1 MGVWDDGE
9 GCRAVFAIFFSEG
22 AEVVWQLF
30 SLVLWLPPG
39 QHVV

>member
-1 MGVWDDGE
+1 MMGM
-9 GCRAVFAIFFSEG
+9 AVGQSAIFFSEG

-30 SLVLWLPPG
+30 PLVLWLPPG